1 MNTKLAWLCRWGAE
15 AWSSGA
21 LLDGN
26 NVPPNLRSDTAVW
39 RDWRAVCTGGP
50 YHAHQFLPW
59 YKEYLDMTGRHGE
72 EASARVL
79 SLQFKKY
86 PQYIRRVPGKRRAKG
101 LQFVLRG
108 HPTFD
113 Q

>member
-1 MNTKLAWLCRWGAE
+1 M
-15 AWSSGA
+15 
-21 LLDGN
+21 
-26 NVPPNLRSDTAVW
+26 
-39 RDWRAVCTGGP
+39 VCTGGP
-50 YHAHQFLPW
+50 YYAHPLLPW
-59 YKEYLDMTGRHGE
+59 YKEYLHMMGRNDT
-72 EASARVL
+72 EASARIL
-79 SLQFKKY
+79 SSQLKKY